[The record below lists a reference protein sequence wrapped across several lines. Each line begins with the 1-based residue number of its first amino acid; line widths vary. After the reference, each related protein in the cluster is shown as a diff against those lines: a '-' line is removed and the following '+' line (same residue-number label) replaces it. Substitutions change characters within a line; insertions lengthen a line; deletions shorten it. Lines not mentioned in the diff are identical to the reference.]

1 MFCGSKYAAHIC
13 CMISAHANTNTQLG
27 TSKTDANEQAAT
39 GQETGR
45 QLRER
50 LRVKERAFQTMWKRT
65 FDYSFR
71 ANEIC
76 TEEEVAVMEMKYAGK
91 GGNKKENLMRAEPT
105 AVRNKAGKTPASN
118 VEPVV
123 PAKEQS
129 DILQPKGKS
138 KTRVVIL
145 VVALLTPT
153 LASISNTFLVS
164 HALSNSAS
172 TAALIT
178 GVASTTS
185 LLFLWAGVRG
195 VGAWFVVAATLGF
208 EAFCNACS
216 VFKSVM
222 GTMAYSLT
230 TVSGKPSDFLD
241 MVANFT
247 GKDHQDVGTG
257 IAIFTALMICGAQVS
272 AIYELK
278 K

>member
-1 MFCGSKYAAHIC
+1 
-13 CMISAHANTNTQLG
+13 MISATANTNTQLG
-27 TSKTDANEQAAT
+27 TSKTDANEQDAT

-50 LRVKERAFQTMWKRT
+50 LGVKERAFQTMWKRT

-76 TEEEVAVMEMKYAGK
+76 TADEVAVMEMKYAGK
-91 GGNKKENLMRAEPT
+91 KTMERAI
-105 AVRNKAGKTPASN
+105 AVRSKAGKTPAAK
-118 VEPVV
+118 VEPVLPSSIV
-123 PAKEQS
+123 EVKEN
-129 DILQPKGKS
+129 PS
-138 KTRVVIL
+138 KMRVVIL

-195 VGAWFVVAATLGF
+195 IGAWFVVAATLGF